1 VIKQKSTVMHLLHA
15 RTGELREFH
24 GYEIPAYA
32 ILSHVWEEG
41 EVTYQDMQASR
52 SQAAKKAGFSKISQ
66 TCRKALRESLEY
78 AWVDTC
84 CIDKSS
90 SAELTEAINSMFRW
104 YQKAETCYVYLAD
117 VPAREN
123 TEVFERA
130 FASSRWFTR
139 GWTLQELLAPRNVC
153 FYSSDWTFL
162 GTKMDLC
169 DQISEITTI
178 NTPFLRGVNVQGASV
193 AKRMSWASERET
205 TRVED
210 ISYCLLGIFGVHMPM
225 LYGEGQNAF
234 RRLQK
239 EIIKVSN
246 DQSLFAWSGEEEEFG
261 DEPEDEFK
269 DEWDEEEFWHKVEFG
284 DEKVGLLAESPF
296 QFRNSGNIVP
306 YNSEQD
312 ISYAIT
318 NTGLRIALPLSHFK
332 GSAIKY
338 PISASSLVALACH
351 IEDNFWDV
359 LVLPLLQLTEDRY
372 VRLGAG
378 NCMLVPRDM
387 WMECKSTVREI
398 TILTDNA
405 GFGPPVLNASA
416 VLLRLFPLSRR
427 KYKVYEYYPD
437 EPWREVPN
445 EVQLSTLRAGLLF
458 ARGGEEE
465 FILRLEGDRGDFLTS
480 YTGLG
485 GTGAQFQMTIAS
497 RLHNDVKAE
506 TILRR
511 NTLYVGP
518 KFTNSHGLSGEF
530 TSSHKLNGETFDV
543 TLFGTVVMG
552 EQRFILEV
560 DIWSEEQM
568 SSEQIQQIRDSR
580 RSIR

>member
-1 VIKQKSTVMHLLHA
+1 VIKQKSTAMHLLHT

-24 GYEIPAYA
+24 GDEIPAYA
-32 ILSHVWEEG
+32 ILSHVWREG

-104 YQKAETCYVYLAD
+104 YQEAKTCYVYLAD

-139 GWTLQELLAPRNVC
+139 GWTLQELLAPINVC
-153 FYSSDWTFL
+153 FYSSDWIFL

-169 DQISEITTI
+169 DQISKITTI
-178 NTPFLRGVNVQGASV
+178 NPPFLRGANVQGASV
-193 AKRMSWASERET
+193 AKRMSWASERKT

-225 LYGEGQNAF
+225 LYGEGENAF
-234 RRLQK
+234 RRLQE

-246 DQSLFAWSGEEEEFG
+246 DQSLFAWS
-261 DEPEDEFK
+261 DEFWN
-269 DEWDEEEFWHKVEFG
+269 EGQEVG
-284 DEKVGLLAESPF
+284 GLLAKSPS

-318 NTGLRIALPLSHFK
+318 NTGLRIALPLSNFSEIGYLTRHK
-332 GSAIKY
+332 IPSIRYRVSPSA
-338 PISASSLVALACH
+338 LVALACH

-359 LVLPLLQLTEDRY
+359 LVLPLLRLTEGRY
-372 VRLGAG
+372 ARPNARK
-378 NCMLVPRDM
+378 CMLVPRDV

-398 TILTDNA
+398 KILTDNVR
-405 GFGPPVLNASA
+405 FERTILNTSA

-427 KYKVYEYYPD
+427 KHKVYEYYPGGAG

-458 ARGGEEE
+458 AGEGEEE
-465 FILRLEGDRGDFLTS
+465 FILRLVGDIGDFLAS
-480 YTGLG
+480 YVGITGFIG
-485 GTGAQFQMTIAS
+485 QFHLTIAS
-497 RLHNDVKAE
+497 RSRGDE
-506 TILRR
+506 SILQCSR
-511 NTLYVGP
+511 LDIGP
-518 KFTNSHGLSGEF
+518 NC
-530 TSSHKLNGETFDV
+530 TSSHKLNRETFDV
-543 TLFGTVVMG
+543 TLYHTVAMG
-552 EQRFILEV
+552 EKRYVLEV
-560 DIWSEEQM
+560 DIWSEKQM
-568 SSEQIQQIRDSR
+568 SSEQIQQIRHSQQ
-580 RSIR
+580 SIRQTGALFSE

>member
-1 VIKQKSTVMHLLHA
+1 MHLLHT

-24 GYEIPAYA
+24 GDEIPAYV
-32 ILSHVWEEG
+32 ILSHVWGEG

-52 SQAAKKAGFSKISQ
+52 SQVAKKAGFSKISQ
-66 TCRKALRESLEY
+66 TCRKALEESLEY

-104 YQKAETCYVYLAD
+104 YQEAKTCYVYLAD

-123 TEVFERA
+123 PVFESA
-130 FASSRWFTR
+130 FTSSRWFTR
-139 GWTLQELLAPRNVC
+139 GWTLQELLAPRDVR
-153 FYSSDWTFL
+153 FYSVDWTFI
-162 GTKMDLC
+162 GTKIELC
-169 DQISEITTI
+169 DEISKITTI
-178 NTPFLRGVNVQGASV
+178 SPPFIRGTNVQRASI
-193 AKRMSWASERET
+193 AKRMSWASERKT

-225 LYGEGQNAF
+225 LYGEGENAV
-234 RRLQK
+234 RRLQE

-246 DQSLFAWSGEEEEFG
+246 DQSLFAWGSELENLGE
-261 DEPEDEFK
+261 
-269 DEWDEEEFWHKVEFG
+269 VI
-284 DEKVGLLAESPF
+284 GLLAKSPS

-306 YNSEQD
+306 YNWDIAPYSWDTAPYDWVQD

-318 NTGLRIALPLSHFK
+318 NTGLRIALPLSKPSERASLTNFK
-332 GSAIKY
+332 IPTARNPLSTLTLA
-338 PISASSLVALACH
+338 ALACH

-359 LVLPLLQLTEDRY
+359 LVLSLSRQSEGRY
-372 VRLGAG
+372 LRRK
-378 NCMLVPRDM
+378 CMLVSRDV

-398 TILTDNA
+398 KILTDNV
-405 GFGPPVLNASA
+405 GFERPVLNASA

-427 KYKVYEYYPD
+427 KHKVYEYYPCGAG

-458 ARGGEEE
+458 AGGGEEE

-480 YTGLG
+480 YSGKTLPKGR
-485 GTGAQFQMTIAS
+485 FQMSIAS
-497 RLHNDVKAE
+497 RPHDDVDPE
-506 TILRR
+506 PILRC
-511 NTLYVGP
+511 NWLSVNP
-518 KFTNSHGLSGEF
+518 KF
-530 TSSHKLNGETFDV
+530 SSHKLNGETFDV
-543 TLFGTVVMG
+543 TLFNTVVMG
-552 EQRFILEV
+552 ELRCVLEV

-568 SSEQIQQIRDSR
+568 SNKQTRQIRHSR
-580 RSIR
+580 QSIRQTGSLFSE